1 MSHAA
6 AETGGKVD
14 RRLLGCDGCGFKECG
29 HVGGTAGF
37 DDLIGLDS
45 APQVRAEFVEFAIDS
60 AAIAIA
66 AFLLPTFALFVVA
79 RAMRRQN
86 IELADE
92 RDRALAAEK
101 AKAEFLA
108 NMSHEIRTPL
118 NGVLGT
124 AGLLVDTPLDEEQRS
139 HTDTI
144 LRSGESLLV
153 ILNDILD
160 FSKIEAGSLKIEG
173 AELNLVALL
182 DGTVELLGSAAQS
195 KSLDLSVYVAPD
207 VPETVVG
214 DQGRLRQ
221 VLLNLIHNAIKF
233 TAEGGVMIE
242 VAAKAG
248 ADSDR
253 VALRFE
259 VIDTSVGVPEDKRE
273 HIFRLFA
280 QADGSVT
287 RQYGGTGLGLAICE
301 RLVSMMGGAIGV
313 AARPQG
319 GSIFWFEIDTH
330 VGRSP
335 MHWATDIED
344 SVSDMRVLIVD
355 DNETNRMIFEKQLV
369 ALGAD
374 VTLAIGA
381 KAALRKARTARDAG
395 APFELAIVD
404 HLMPGTDGLDFV
416 ETLREQG
423 LAEGMRLVLSSSS
436 GQINTDSAARAHGFD
451 AALPKPFRTGA
462 LRRCLCADGAAATA
476 ETIRPAADVARV
488 PSDRQALS
496 TLAQRTSTRVLL
508 VEDNQTNQMIMSTQL
523 RKRGYH
529 VDLAVNGIEALTALR
544 DCAFDIVLMDVQMPE
559 MDGIEAARRLRTLGT
574 RAAETPVIGVTAHA
588 MSGDRERILDAGM
601 DDYVTKPVDINDL
614 IDKIVRLTSAVPEA
628 AVGD

>member
-1 MSHAA
+1 
-6 AETGGKVD
+6 
-14 RRLLGCDGCGFKECG
+14 
-29 HVGGTAGF
+29 
-37 DDLIGLDS
+37 
-45 APQVRAEFVEFAIDS
+45 
-60 AAIAIA
+60 
-66 AFLLPTFALFVVA
+66 
-79 RAMRRQN
+79 
-86 IELADE
+86 
-92 RDRALAAEK
+92 
-101 AKAEFLA
+101 
-108 NMSHEIRTPL
+108 
-118 NGVLGT
+118 
-124 AGLLVDTPLDEEQRS
+124 
-139 HTDTI
+139 
-144 LRSGESLLV
+144 
-153 ILNDILD
+153 
-160 FSKIEAGSLKIEG
+160 
-173 AELNLVALL
+173 
-182 DGTVELLGSAAQS
+182 
-195 KSLDLSVYVAPD
+195 
-207 VPETVVG
+207 
-214 DQGRLRQ
+214 
-221 VLLNLIHNAIKF
+221 
-233 TAEGGVMIE
+233 
-242 VAAKAG
+242 
-248 ADSDR
+248 
-253 VALRFE
+253 
-259 VIDTSVGVPEDKRE
+259 
-273 HIFRLFA
+273 
-280 QADGSVT
+280 
-287 RQYGGTGLGLAICE
+287 
-301 RLVSMMGGAIGV
+301 
-313 AARPQG
+313 
-319 GSIFWFEIDTH
+319 
-330 VGRSP
+330 

-451 AALPKPFRTGA
+451 AALPKPFRPGA